1 MIASKVAPCGTSTI
15 RLKSV
20 LPSTITVTTLY
31 DDSVAMMCVSPFQ
44 GALGCETVLRRRL
57 WGFSAY
63 FGVKLN
69 TRIGSAPL
77 EGNEPLAP
85 LPGIDFGGFVRQIL
99 IWSPCAL
106 ITYQK
111 YI

>member
-44 GALGCETVLRRRL
+44 GALGCETVLRRRNLASL
-57 WGFSAY
+57 WGFSVY
-63 FGVKLN
+63 FGVKLK
-69 TRIGSAPL
+69 TRFGSATL
-77 EGNEPLAP
+77 EG
-85 LPGIDFGGFVRQIL
+85 QHY
-99 IWSPCAL
+99 
-106 ITYQK
+106 T
-111 YI
+111 